1 LRLANDTIIFDD
13 VDLSSNWTSEALW
26 LGTVQNFSVQ
36 LFFTGTPTGVFRLQV
51 SNDRGKSPDSSE
63 GVDNWSLYSGS
74 SQVITEAGDHTWSVM
89 GSSSRWVRV
98 QWLSGSTPGSLTSAI
113 FNSKGL

>member
-1 LRLANDTIIFDD
+1 LRFANDTIIQDS
-13 VDLSSNWTSEALW
+13 VDLSSDWTSDALW

-51 SNDRGKSPDSSE
+51 SNDRGKGQDSFE
-63 GVDNWSLYSGS
+63 GIDNWSLYSGS
-74 SQVITEAGDHTWSVM
+74 SQIVTEAGDHTWSVT

-98 QWLSGSTPGSLTSAI
+98 QWLSGSTAGTLTSAI
-113 FNSKGL
+113 FNSKGI